1 MLWIMRAGSLPS
13 ILCLAWSKDRC
24 GVQHLLCYR
33 GIPIYFGLFTGEGV
47 MRFSIVTLFPE
58 MFPGVIG
65 HSILGRAVKSCHL
78 EIALVALRDF
88 ASDRHRTVD
97 DTSFGGGP
105 GMVLKADV
113 LEGALLSI
121 EGWREARVVYLSP
134 QGSRFSQGDA
144 VRLGGYGHVILVCG
158 HYEGV
163 DERFVARYVDEEL
176 SLGDFV
182 LTGGEVAAMA
192 VLDAAARLVPG
203 VLGDAE
209 SYRNDSF
216 YNGLLDHSHYTRPA
230 SWRGGD
236 GVEVMDVPQVLLS
249 GNHGAIAG
257 WRRRQAL
264 LRTWIRRPDLLASAR
279 LTKEERRLL
288 MALKQDVEQWDVRE
302 EELPDA
308 REQDSHE

>member
-1 MLWIMRAGSLPS
+1 
-13 ILCLAWSKDRC
+13 
-24 GVQHLLCYR
+24 
-33 GIPIYFGLFTGEGV
+33 

-58 MFPGVIG
+58 MFLGVVG
-65 HSILGRAVKSCHL
+65 HSILGRAVKDRHL
-78 EIALVALRDF
+78 EIALVPLRDF
-88 ASDRHRTVD
+88 AGDRHRTVD
-97 DTSFGGGP
+97 DASFGGGP

-113 LEGALLSI
+113 LESALFSI

-134 QGSRFSQGDA
+134 QGSRFGQGDA
-144 VRLGGYGHVILVCG
+144 VRLGGYGHAILICG

-163 DERFVARYVDEEL
+163 DERFVARYVDEEI

-182 LTGGEVAAMA
+182 LTGGEIAAMA
-192 VLDAAARLVPG
+192 VLDASARLLPG

-216 YNGLLDHSHYTRPA
+216 YNGLLDHAHYTRPA
-230 SWRGGD
+230 SWRVGAGRGG
-236 GVEVMDVPQVLLS
+236 ENAERIDVPQVLLS

-257 WRRRQAL
+257 WRRRQAM
-264 LRTWIRRPDLLASAR
+264 LRTWVRRPDLLESAR

-302 EELPDA
+302 EEFPDG
-308 REQDSHE
+308 RE

>member
-1 MLWIMRAGSLPS
+1 M
-13 ILCLAWSKDRC
+13 
-24 GVQHLLCYR
+24 
-33 GIPIYFGLFTGEGV
+33 GLRV

-58 MFPGVIG
+58 MFSGIVG
-65 HSILGRAVKSCHL
+65 HSILGKAVKNRHL

-88 ASDRHRTVD
+88 AGDRHRTVD
-97 DTSFGGGP
+97 DASFGGGP

-113 LEGALLSI
+113 LENALLGI
-121 EGWREARVVYLSP
+121 AGWREARVVYLSP
-134 QGSRFSQGDA
+134 QGNRFGQGDA

-163 DERFVARYVDEEL
+163 DERFVARYVDEEI

-182 LTGGEVAAMA
+182 LTGGEIAAMA
-192 VLDAAARLVPG
+192 VLDASARLVPG

-216 YNGLLDHSHYTRPA
+216 YNGLLDHPHYTRPA
-230 SWRGGD
+230 SWRGGAEW
-236 GVEVMDVPQVLLS
+236 GEEKHCEEKMERMGVPQVLLS

-257 WRRRQAL
+257 WRRRQAM
-264 LRTWIRRPDLLASAR
+264 LRTWVRRPDLLESAQ

-302 EELPDA
+302 EKFPDG
-308 REQDSHE
+308 RE